1 MTMDQE
7 KAERAI
13 TGKAVLI
20 VDDEQDVLDTLVEL
34 LQMCKIDAA
43 SSFEEAKH
51 FFETTAYD
59 VAILDIMG
67 VNGYELLKIAKS
79 KDIPALMFTSNALT
93 QQNLERSATE
103 GASYYAPKD
112 EISRIAC
119 FIADVIEAR
128 EKNKNPWVRWFDRLG
143 GFYERKFVGT
153 NWREKEKEFLRK
165 MGVPEDIP

>member
-1 MTMDQE
+1 MDQE

-13 TGKAVLI
+13 TGKTVLI
-20 VDDEQDVLDTLVEL
+20 VDDEQDVLDTLIDL

-51 FFETTAYD
+51 FLETMRYD

-67 VNGYELLKIAKS
+67 VNGYKLLKIARS

-93 QQNLERSATE
+93 LQDLERSGDE

-112 EISRIAC
+112 EISKIAC
-119 FIADVIEAR
+119 FVADVIEAR

-153 NWREKEKEFLRK
+153 NWREREKQFLRK
-165 MGVPEDIP
+165 KGVPEDLL